1 MATPEGVKK
10 RPVNMKDVAARAGVS
25 RATVSLALRG
35 DPSIPAATR
44 ERVRAAAETA
54 GYRPNPLISALM
66 SQMHRHRPQSQ
77 SPVIAIVLQEAL
89 GSQADMGS
97 RQIFSDFYE
106 GATVRALALGYSIE
120 YFSMHPGQM
129 PASRLWRML
138 RARGIH
144 GALFAPAAPIGRLD
158 LEIDALASAT
168 IGYSIANPLH
178 RAAPHHF
185 NGMWTACEQLHRRGY
200 RRIAYAQTRETE
212 ARLHYVYRSA
222 YLGFHS
228 THPEIRAAGIW
239 DAGPHERDN
248 LLAWLRRV
256 RADAVVVHQP
266 QFWDW
271 IRESFDVPGEL
282 ALVELGARSG
292 GDLSGIDQHHD
303 LVGSAAIDLVVG
315 QLNRNER
322 GWPESPK
329 LIMIEGTWHEGQT
342 VLPVAPTATK
352 KAPAPA
358 RGNRGSKK
366 AV

>member
-44 ERVRAAAETA
+44 ERVRAAAEAA

-66 SQMHRHRPQSQ
+66 AQMHRHRPQNQ

-97 RQIFSDFYE
+97 RQIFSAFYE
-106 GATVRALALGYSIE
+106 GATARAVALGYSVE

-144 GALFAPAAPIGRLD
+144 GALFAPAPAIGPVD
-158 LEIDALASAT
+158 LEIGSFAAAT
-168 IGYSIANPLH
+168 IGYSIANPIH
-178 RAAPHHF
+178 RATPHHF
-185 NGMWTACEQLHRRGY
+185 NGMWTACEELRRRGY

-212 ARLHYVYRSA
+212 ARLHYIYRSA

-228 THPEIRAAGIW
+228 THPELCAAGIW
-239 DAGPHERDN
+239 DGGPNECDS
-248 LLAWLRRV
+248 LLSWLRRT
-256 RADAVVVHQP
+256 RPDAVIVHQP
-266 QFWDW
+266 QFWEW
-271 IRESFDVPGEL
+271 IREAFDVPGEL
-282 ALVELGARSG
+282 ALVELGARSR
-292 GDLSGIDQHHD
+292 GDLGGIDQHHD

-322 GWPESPK
+322 GLPGSPK
-329 LIMIEGTWHEGQT
+329 IIMIEGTWHEGLT
-342 VLPVAPTATK
+342 VLPEAPQSVKSPRPSAK
-352 KAPAPA
+352 K
-358 RGNRGSKK
+358 RK
-366 AV
+366 A